1 MRATRKMTAVAM
13 LGLPA
18 GLGLIGAT
26 PALAAP
32 ADPSSL
38 SVACDSSTNSIFST
52 TLYGDP
58 GDTFTITNTVFGSY
72 CYVRET
78 NGNVGGNPLDG
89 YTGIVIATAGE
100 NPSPGEIRIGPTAY
114 FTIVGTGSFTMRYGP
129 GASKSS
135 TITVARRPAPPLS
148 DAASSAPPIPEWV
161 QAYGRHGA
169 DAACVDGWG
178 TSWQSW
184 AVPVTGGWV
193 CTRSIPS
200 LGG

>member
-1 MRATRKMTAVAM
+1 MGATRKVTAGAV
-13 LGLPA
+13 LGLAA
-18 GLGLIGAT
+18 GLGFIGAT
-26 PALAAP
+26 PAFAAP

-38 SVACDSSTNSIFST
+38 SFACDSSTNSIFST

-58 GDTFTITNTVFGSY
+58 GDTFTITNTVSGSY

-78 NGNVGGNPLDG
+78 NGNVGGNPLNG

-114 FTIVGTGSFTMRYGP
+114 FTIVGTGSFTMVYGP

-135 TITVARRPAPPLS
+135 TITVARRPAPPVS
-148 DAASSAPPIPEWV
+148 NAASSTPSIPEWV
-161 QAYGRHGA
+161 QAYGRRSA
-169 DAACVDGWG
+169 DATCESGWG
-178 TSWQSW
+178 ASWQPW